1 MAVVE
6 WSPKARMRLREIHAY
21 VAKDSPFNA
30 ARLVDRLMRR
40 GEALAAEP
48 RIDRR
53 VPEYLEQNLREVLE
67 RPYRLIF
74 RVRPGRVDILTVLN
88 TIDRSCRTGRL
99 TCSPAA

>member
-1 MAVVE
+1 M
-6 WSPKARMRLREIHAY
+6 
-21 VAKDSPFNA
+21 NA
-30 ARLVDRLMRR
+30 ARLVDRLTRR

-74 RVRPGRVDILTVLN
+74 LVLACPSMQAAPSQNSSLSRTDSGSLAAASESSWRGYGGLVRCHIEL
-88 TIDRSCRTGRL
+88 
-99 TCSPAA
+99 